1 MESSEHE
8 NKEETKKEPLAGKF
22 ADAKELEK
30 AYLSLQKKLGEAN
43 AVGEDYATR
52 GKKVFGIKEDTKSSL
67 DGDLGELSTSAIHE
81 LGVHPEAAD
90 AIVAKAAVLP
100 LQKLVNKNK
109 AEVVGLLKNEENQ
122 KALSNTFKTE
132 KEKED
137 FKASYEAGQITAR
150 EVQLRI
156 EQGRELPEAGSV
168 APASPPMDR
177 DAIYAAKEETLFRIL
192 DNPNHPYFREG
203 HPDHQKS
210 RDQVF
215 ELKNSMGLE

>member
-100 LQKLVNKNK
+100 LQKLVN
-109 AEVVGLLKNEENQ
+109 
-122 KALSNTFKTE
+122 
-132 KEKED
+132 
-137 FKASYEAGQITAR
+137 
-150 EVQLRI
+150 
-156 EQGRELPEAGSV
+156 
-168 APASPPMDR
+168 
-177 DAIYAAKEETLFRIL
+177 
-192 DNPNHPYFREG
+192 
-203 HPDHQKS
+203 
-210 RDQVF
+210 
-215 ELKNSMGLE
+215 